1 MRNHLIDVQL
11 AGKVGLLRL
20 NQPAKLNALTVAMV
34 EEMSAAL
41 NELVATVKVMVMTG
55 AGRAFCSGA
64 ALDEPEQPQI
74 ERSQRDFGAILETHI
89 NPLMTQLRDLPI
101 PWISA
106 VRGAA
111 AGAGASLA
119 LAGDLVVASETA
131 YFLQAF
137 ARIGLVP
144 DAGSTYLLTRTVGRV
159 RAMELMLLADRLP
172 ARKALEWGLVNRVVS
187 DEVLEEEAIALA
199 SALAEGPTVAL
210 GLIRRA
216 VWSAVDADWAD
227 ALRTERDA
235 QTIAGRTRDVDEGI
249 AAFNEKRRASFTG
262 Y

>member
-1 MRNHLIDVQL
+1 MPYQLINVEVN
-11 AGKVGLLRL
+11 GRVGILRL
-20 NQPAKLNALTVAMV
+20 DQPAKLNALTTSMV

-41 NELVATVKVMVMTG
+41 DELAATVKVVVMTG

-64 ALDEPEQPQI
+64 ALDEPLPQV
-74 ERSQRDFGAILETHI
+74 ERSQRDLGAVLQTHI
-89 NPLMTQLRDLPI
+89 NPLMSKLRDLSI
-101 PWISA
+101 PWVSA

-119 LAGDLVVASETA
+119 LAADLVVASETA

-144 DAGSTYLLTRTVGRV
+144 DAGSTYLLARTVGRV

-187 DEVLEEEAIALA
+187 DEALEEEAMALA
-199 SALAEGPTVAL
+199 STLANGPSVAL

-216 VWSAVDADWAD
+216 VWSAVDAQWAD
-227 ALRTERDA
+227 ALRTERDSQA
-235 QTIAGRTRDVDEGI
+235 IAGRARDFDEGI
-249 AAFNEKRRASFTG
+249 AAFNEKRHASFTG
-262 Y
+262 N

>member
-1 MRNHLIDVQL
+1 MSAPLIEVQL

-20 NQPAKLNALTVAMV
+20 SQPARLNALTTAMV

-41 NELVATVKVMVMTG
+41 PELVATVKVMVMTG

-64 ALDEPEQPQI
+64 ALDEPQPAD
-74 ERSQRDFGAILETHI
+74 RSQRDFGAILETHI

-101 PWISA
+101 PWITA

-119 LAGDLVVASETA
+119 LAGDLVVASESA

-144 DAGSTYLLTRTVGRV
+144 DAGSTYLLTRTVGRA

-172 ARKALEWGLVNRVVS
+172 AAKALEWGLVNRVVS
-187 DEVLEEEAIALA
+187 DEKLDEEALALA
-199 SALAEGPTVAL
+199 STLAEGPSVAL

-216 VWSAVDADWAD
+216 VWSAGDADWTD

-235 QTIAGRTRDVDEGI
+235 QAIAGRTRDVDEGM

-262 Y
+262 Q